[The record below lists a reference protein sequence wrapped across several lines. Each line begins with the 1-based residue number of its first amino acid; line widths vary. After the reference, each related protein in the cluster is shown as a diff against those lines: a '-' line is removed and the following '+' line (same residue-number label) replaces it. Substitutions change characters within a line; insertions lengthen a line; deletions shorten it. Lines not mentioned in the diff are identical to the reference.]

1 MFDMMMQKTK
11 CWRYI
16 MVIER
21 EEFTE
26 FTKLF
31 TNFEVKDM
39 PDNAII
45 CQNIERLC
53 YYIWETLKRKA

>member
-39 PDNAII
+39 PDSAMIY
-45 CQNIERLC
+45 QKIEGLC
-53 YYIWETLKRKA
+53 Y